1 MSLDAGFRSCP
12 RHDPSSCKEL
22 RLCWILCLAHHRS
35 YLCHILH
42 RRIPRQTRTAE
53 KLLES
58 RGHGELFQ
66 ESNKMN
72 TIFSGDL
79 VRWIYFWNR
88 SRNHCFSIPD
98 LQLNSGKVGTRLK
111 LCTEDVFTVLYIL
124 KSIYFRDIESFHFFK
139 PRNHTIS

>member
-1 MSLDAGFRSCP
+1 MSLDAGFRSYP
-12 RHDPSSCKEL
+12 WHDPSTRKKL
-22 RLCWILCLAHHRS
+22 RMCWILCLACHRS

-42 RRIPRQTRTAE
+42 RRIPRQTGTAE

-98 LQLNSGKVGTRLK
+98 LQLNSGKVGTRLRPG
-111 LCTEDVFTVLYIL
+111 TVDVFTVLYIP
-124 KSIYFRDIESFHFFK
+124 KSIYLRDME
-139 PRNHTIS
+139 